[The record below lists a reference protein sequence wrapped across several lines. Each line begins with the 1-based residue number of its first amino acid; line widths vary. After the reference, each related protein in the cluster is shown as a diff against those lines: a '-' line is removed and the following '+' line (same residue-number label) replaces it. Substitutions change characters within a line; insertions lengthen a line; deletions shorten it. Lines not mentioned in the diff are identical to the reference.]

1 MPKRLLIPV
10 FLCAAALNAQTQ
22 AAGEN
27 AAVKAPSFWKRF
39 SLGFR
44 VRGIPLPLFR
54 DRTVESST
62 TKPAAT
68 YKYTTT
74 STSAHVGLGASLE
87 FRLRSNLLVT
97 ADALHHGIGYT
108 QTTTI
113 TDTSASTTKT
123 TTITET
129 TRATY
134 WDFPVR
140 VQVLGLVPHTPRRM
154 FVSGGATLRYV
165 RNVRTGNEYQYPDS
179 TTAYN
184 ERATTPSK
192 RMLPGAVVGVG
203 FRFLD
208 DFGFKVVPEVR
219 YTRWFGSTFNT
230 LSTHSE
236 IGQVEVLIGI
246 TH

>member
-1 MPKRLLIPV
+1 MPKPLLIPV
-10 FLCAAALNAQTQ
+10 FLCAAALSAQTQ
-22 AAGEN
+22 TAGEN
-27 AAVKAPSFWKRF
+27 AAVKTPSFWKRF
-39 SLGFR
+39 SVGFR
-44 VRGIPLPLFR
+44 VRGLPLELYR
-54 DRTVESST
+54 DRTIETPGSKASVT
-62 TKPAAT
+62 N
-68 YKYTTT
+68 KYETT
-74 STSAHVGLGASLE
+74 STSPHVGLGASLE
-87 FRLRSNLLVT
+87 FRVRQNILVT
-97 ADALHHGIGYT
+97 ADALHHGMEYK

-113 TDTSASTTKT
+113 TDTSTSTTKT

-140 VQVLGLVPHTPRRM
+140 VQVFDVVPHAPRRM
-154 FVSGGATLRYV
+154 FVSGGGVLRHV
-165 RNVRTGNEYQYPDS
+165 GNIRTGNEYSYPDG

-184 ERATTPSK
+184 EKATRPSR

-203 FRFLD
+203 FRFVD